1 MHHELLS
8 AGARALALLQHPPMH
23 TCPHTWLQ
31 RWYSFFEYRQDLK
44 LPLVFRAQVGSEAT
58 DPIFCADNAFPV
70 RQICDGAACS
80 AMLDVL
86 SVAPLRE
93 LCREGGCWGGSR
105 ARVPLET
112 TGSSRPCHLL
122 NTCTKIGFVIT
133 FSERTRAKSARMSA
147 PQWEWCLTYVQ
158 HILESATHVP

>member
-8 AGARALALLQHPPMH
+8 PIARALALLQHPPHHPCVH
-23 TCPHTWLQ
+23 TLALRRHA
-31 RWYSFFEYRQDLK
+31 FFACRRDLK
-44 LPLVFRAQVGSEAT
+44 VLLEFRAQVGSEAT
-58 DPIFCADNAFPV
+58 GPILCGDNAFPV

-158 HILESATHVP
+158 HILSVA